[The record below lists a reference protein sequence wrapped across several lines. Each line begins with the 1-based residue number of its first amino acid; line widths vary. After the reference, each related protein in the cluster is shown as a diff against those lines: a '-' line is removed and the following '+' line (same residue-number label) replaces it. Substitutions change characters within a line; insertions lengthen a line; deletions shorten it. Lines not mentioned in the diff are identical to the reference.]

1 MFESTGLKFSNTSE
15 DIAVKSS
22 LLQLDTGLSYSM
34 VPQEDINNI
43 ENALKNYN
51 IECNEEHSGN
61 GLDLYECQC
70 EDEDYQKL

>member
-1 MFESTGLKFSNTSE
+1 
-15 DIAVKSS
+15 
-22 LLQLDTGLSYSM
+22 M

-70 EDEDYQKL
+70 EDEDYQKLQPFEIKSGGKLF